1 MIPITP
7 FLLYLKH
14 PKQVSFFN
22 AINIFG
28 FFYISITLSVIF
40 LVDAPV
46 VKTYGQPKTSVKD
59 HVNSKRQVF
68 LRIKDQ
74 GSISFDISSSHPTH
88 TIAECMAALVPRSNE
103 FEKLNKNWEIK
114 LKKKNTELVK
124 KDELLNETE
133 ERCRVLEE
141 AVQQLA
147 NVIGNS
153 EPGEEESGQMSL
165 LATVLLGNKGK
176 KKKEITVGQKKE

>member
-1 MIPITP
+1 
-7 FLLYLKH
+7 
-14 PKQVSFFN
+14 
-22 AINIFG
+22 
-28 FFYISITLSVIF
+28 
-40 LVDAPV
+40 
-46 VKTYGQPKTSVKD
+46 
-59 HVNSKRQVF
+59 
-68 LRIKDQ
+68 
-74 GSISFDISSSHPTH
+74 
-88 TIAECMAALVPRSNE
+88 MAALVPRSNE

-114 LKKKNTELVK
+114 LKKKNIELVK

>member
-1 MIPITP
+1 MDSFT
-7 FLLYLKH
+7 FLLLSSVICCKISKH
-14 PKQVSFFN
+14 LFFSIFN
-22 AINIFG
+22 A
-28 FFYISITLSVIF
+28 
-40 LVDAPV
+40 VDAPV

-114 LKKKNTELVK
+114 LKKKYRT
-124 KDELLNETE
+124 
-133 ERCRVLEE
+133 
-141 AVQQLA
+141 
-147 NVIGNS
+147 
-153 EPGEEESGQMSL
+153 
-165 LATVLLGNKGK
+165 
-176 KKKEITVGQKKE
+176 GQKR

>member
-1 MIPITP
+1 M
-7 FLLYLKH
+7 
-14 PKQVSFFN
+14 
-22 AINIFG
+22 
-28 FFYISITLSVIF
+28 
-40 LVDAPV
+40 
-46 VKTYGQPKTSVKD
+46 
-59 HVNSKRQVF
+59 F

-114 LKKKNTELVK
+114 LKKKNIELVK